1 MRNLDLRDIPAV
13 YINLAQETERN
24 ESMKLVLN
32 DCGFK
37 NIIRIEA
44 KHTPSRPLAG
54 CSISHYNALNEIDPP
69 FIIFEDDCIAK
80 EYNPI
85 IRIPDDTDA
94 LYLGI
99 SSWGRMNSHSG
110 PFVQYEALTGNLF
123 RIYNMLSAHAIL
135 YLSPEYISLCSKIS
149 KHAYNIADHQDI
161 GFAEIQRY
169 FNVYAFDDPFFYQT
183 SSNGTDQPLSSYP
196 TTELFTVNRNYW
208 KPTGVY

>member
-1 MRNLDLRDIPAV
+1 
-13 YINLAQETERN
+13 
-24 ESMKLVLN
+24 
-32 DCGFK
+32 
-37 NIIRIEA
+37 
-44 KHTPSRPLAG
+44 
-54 CSISHYNALNEIDPP
+54 
-69 FIIFEDDCIAK
+69 
-80 EYNPI
+80 
-85 IRIPDDTDA
+85 
-94 LYLGI
+94 
-99 SSWGRMNSHSG
+99 MNSHSG

-135 YLSPEYISLCSKIS
+135 YLNKEYISLCSKIS